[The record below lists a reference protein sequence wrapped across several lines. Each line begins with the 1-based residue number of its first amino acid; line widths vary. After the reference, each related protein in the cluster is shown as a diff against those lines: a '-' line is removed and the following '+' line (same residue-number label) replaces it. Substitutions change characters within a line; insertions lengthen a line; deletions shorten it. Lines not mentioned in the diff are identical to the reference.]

1 LTIYTERIRSFRS
14 HVLGVVNSSRLSD
27 LSSPR
32 SNEITLCRGIEAA
45 EGLLQSAGLRDM
57 GSYSMTMLLTGLVPE
72 VLGFV
77 ILMAFLRVALKGP

>member
-1 LTIYTERIRSFRS
+1 
-14 HVLGVVNSSRLSD
+14 
-27 LSSPR
+27 
-32 SNEITLCRGIEAA
+32 
-45 EGLLQSAGLRDM
+45 M